1 MDEVEQD
8 TSGFL
13 PLVGITEVSRFQNN
27 FQLDKCML
35 LLNRHSCQKLVYTF
49 LVLDLRI
56 HGSCFDGYMDGA
68 LQKRFRME

>member
-35 LLNRHSCQKLVYTF
+35 NFIDEEKISIY
-49 LVLDLRI
+49 I
-56 HGSCFDGYMDGA
+56 SCFRSQDSWQ
-68 LQKRFRME
+68 LF